1 MKYASTTKREPTTTI
16 TVGISTA
23 EKVRRLV
30 GEMQSRTGRTVTQRT
45 VIDAALGAY
54 MEKITEAK
62 K

>member
-1 MKYASTTKREPTTTI
+1 MEHNSTSKREPTTTI

-30 GEMQSRTGRTVTQRT
+30 GEMQSRTGKTVTQRT

-54 MEKITEAK
+54 MERMTEATK
-62 K
+62 

>member
-1 MKYASTTKREPTTTI
+1 MEFASTARSEPTTTI

-45 VIDAALGAY
+45 VIEAALGAY
-54 MEKITEAK
+54 MEKIKEAEK
-62 K
+62 